1 MEDYYA
7 VIIKHINIETGD
19 KINNLIQINQLNYNI
34 NKNINCYT
42 IDFLINNYDLD
53 LNDLIYNNLYETF
66 CIITEDDYKS
76 LIGLLYNDSKEL
88 VNYNDNYYI
97 IEILSHFKFKGNQNM
112 VNTVG
117 KKFVEYMQK
126 K

>member
-19 KINNLIQINQLNYNI
+19 KINNLIQSNQLNYNI